1 MKIYKLV
8 GRRTAQVFL
17 AGVFSILL
25 GTSCSGGDE
34 HTLSTTDID
43 AIMAA
48 DYAFATAW
56 LENDPSKVMATL
68 TPDAV
73 IIPSG
78 KPPIEGAAAIQETWW
93 PADSVPTLVTEFKVD
108 QRESGGS
115 GDVGFVRG
123 SYSLAFEVDGTTFTY
138 TGEYLCLLRR
148 DPDGSW
154 RISHRMWG
162 GRERPLQT
170 E

>member
-1 MKIYKLV
+1 MKTHRLV
-8 GRRTAQVFL
+8 GRRTAQAFL
-17 AGVFSILL
+17 IGVCSVLL
-25 GTSCSGGDE
+25 GTSCSGEDRRA
-34 HTLSTTDID
+34 LSTTDIE

-48 DYAFATAW
+48 DHAFATAW
-56 LENDPSKVMATL
+56 LANDQSKVMATL

-78 KPPIEGAAAIQETWW
+78 RPAIEGATAIKEAWW
-93 PADSVPTLVTEFKVD
+93 PADSAPTSVTEYEVA

-123 SYSLAFEVDGTTFTY
+123 SYSLAFEADGTTFTY
-138 TGEYLCLLRR
+138 AGEYLCLLRR
-148 DPDGSW
+148 GPDGSW

-162 GRERPLQT
+162 G
-170 E
+170 

>member
-1 MKIYKLV
+1 MKTHRLV
-8 GRRTAQVFL
+8 GRRTAQAFRVGACF
-17 AGVFSILL
+17 VLL
-25 GTSCSGGDE
+25 GTSCSGGDGR
-34 HTLSTTDID
+34 TLSTTDID

-48 DYAFATAW
+48 DHAFATAW
-56 LENDPSKVMATL
+56 LANDQSKVMATL

-78 KPPIEGAAAIQETWW
+78 RPVIEGAAAIQEAWW
-93 PADSVPTLVTEFKVD
+93 PADSVPTLITEFEVA

-123 SYSLAFEVDGTTFTY
+123 SYSFAFEADGTTFGPY
-138 TGEYLCLLRR
+138 AGEYLCLLRR
-148 DPDGSW
+148 GPDGSW

-162 GRERPLQT
+162 G
-170 E
+170 